1 MADWR
6 SSFQNWTT
14 LLPLLVSQSRLE
26 IFISCIGQPCT
37 INFTVGFKNKVV
49 HFDWTYLNQTCQY
62 VYKFWYQS
70 IFIENLDYDIWHI
83 CLHL

>member
-37 INFTVGFKNKVV
+37 INFTVDLKIK
-49 HFDWTYLNQTCQY
+49 L
-62 VYKFWYQS
+62 
-70 IFIENLDYDIWHI
+70 FILIERT
-83 CLHL
+83 